1 MGKLGKK
8 IELRNRTIEKKDIEN
23 FVLVDLVIDGEVI
36 ETTNIPNGS
45 YYFWED
51 MEEISQKAMKR
62 LIDNNSERMVQ
73 MFNVGNLNSLM
84 TTSEQKKEIFQSNM
98 TKNFQN
104 LDIPKL
110 FEIIDSE
117 IDSIKFNKPEHGE
130 HPNPFL
136 KFSLKD
142 DIIKNFI
149 AVILTKYNGM

>member
-62 LIDNNSERMVQ
+62 LIDNNSERNDKITEVYNKKIEPITI
-73 MFNVGNLNSLM
+73 FVLGIGWVLSVLASVVLNNY
-84 TTSEQKKEIFQSNM
+84 QYAYW
-98 TKNFQN
+98 
-104 LDIPKL
+104 
-110 FEIIDSE
+110 
-117 IDSIKFNKPEHGE
+117 
-130 HPNPFL
+130 
-136 KFSLKD
+136 
-142 DIIKNFI
+142 
-149 AVILTKYNGM
+149 AVISIFSILSVYLIIRILRWLWCD